1 MCDDL
6 ASVATQEGEKVASS
20 PDEVEEEISKDVSG
34 DLVMDLT
41 DDAASADEDATGVA
55 EAKTNPTEIGT
66 IAMEAKTEP
75 KRRRRKR
82 SRTTKMKDK
91 DAPKRPLTSFLLYG
105 EETRAALQEELGT
118 KELAVV
124 SKELAA
130 RYKRLPKD
138 KVEELQRLSAENRA
152 KYKKDIEEYQ
162 KNNPVVKEEM
172 EVEGL
177 DMDGLVKKP
186 ADAYRI
192 FSKEERA
199 KVVKELGAAD
209 PREVT
214 RELGARWRALPQERL
229 QEYQRVAEEARLEYR
244 KAVAAARALAA
255 PLAPYFTFLA
265 AGTGVEKVGAEGKS

>member
-1 MCDDL
+1 MAYTLITMFYCP
-6 ASVATQEGEKVASS
+6 QEGEKVASS

-41 DDAASADEDATGVA
+41 DDAASADEDATEVA

-152 KYKKDIEEYQ
+152 KYKKVSQLLRNEI
-162 KNNPVVKEEM
+162 K
-172 EVEGL
+172 
-177 DMDGLVKKP
+177 
-186 ADAYRI
+186 
-192 FSKEERA
+192 
-199 KVVKELGAAD
+199 
-209 PREVT
+209 
-214 RELGARWRALPQERL
+214 
-229 QEYQRVAEEARLEYR
+229 
-244 KAVAAARALAA
+244 
-255 PLAPYFTFLA
+255 
-265 AGTGVEKVGAEGKS
+265 